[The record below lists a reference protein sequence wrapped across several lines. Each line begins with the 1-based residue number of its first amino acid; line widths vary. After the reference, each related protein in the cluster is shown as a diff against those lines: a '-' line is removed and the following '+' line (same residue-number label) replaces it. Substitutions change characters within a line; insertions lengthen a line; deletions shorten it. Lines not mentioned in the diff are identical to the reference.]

1 MLTLKEWRA
10 AALATRMNT
19 GWFMSC
25 ENPAFM
31 GMELISNYLLHA
43 KGGKFYESEIYDDD
57 RNRNQVLAFD
67 KQFKVQ

>member
-1 MLTLKEWRA
+1 
-10 AALATRMNT
+10 
-19 GWFMSC
+19 
-25 ENPAFM
+25 M
-31 GMELISNYLLHA
+31 GMELISNYLFHA